1 MSNKIEDIQKKISK
15 ASEGKVNIHNK
26 EYSTVPLRVELFRGN
41 LDASDIESL
50 VPVFTKVSFMND
62 KVITRAYLAEQI
74 DVIFTEEGKEIVQM
88 KNVKSVGTSEEN
100 RDAHRINQTSA
111 VENSETSAVGRM
123 LAVLGLHGGQ
133 MASFEEIDNAKNTE
147 KVVDLLPKNM
157 TSDKF
162 MRLAEKCSTVED
174 INKLLVKHK
183 GFFEKLEE
191 QDKSSYKDLKV
202 NVEKKRKDLASKKEK
217 SNG

>member
-15 ASEGKVNIHNK
+15 ASEGKINIHNK

-62 KVITRAYLAEQI
+62 KVITRAYLAEQV

-157 TSDKF
+157 TPDKF

-183 GFFEKLEE
+183 GFFERLEE
-191 QDKSSYKDLKV
+191 QDKPSYKDLKV